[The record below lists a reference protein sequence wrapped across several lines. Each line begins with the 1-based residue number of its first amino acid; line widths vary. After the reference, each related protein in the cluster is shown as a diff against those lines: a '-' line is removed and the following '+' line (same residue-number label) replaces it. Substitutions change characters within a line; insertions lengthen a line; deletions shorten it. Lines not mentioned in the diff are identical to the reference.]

1 MNQTGNNNSGSDDA
15 PWTVLRLLQWTTDF
29 FRSKGSDSPRLDAE
43 ILLAHARSCSRV
55 ELYTAYAS
63 VPSDDERVAFREMV
77 RRRGSGMP
85 VAQIVGYREFYSLSF
100 RVSEATLIPR
110 PETEHLIVEAI
121 DCANAMGSFESNPWI
136 ADLGTG
142 SGVIAITLAK
152 HLPHSKI
159 VATDISVDALQIAK
173 WNAEKH
179 GVSERSDFVQS
190 DLLSEVSQPQDFSLI
205 CSNPPYI
212 TEDEYS
218 ELDRSVRDFEPKT
231 ALVSG
236 PKGTEIIERVIELCC
251 DRLMSGGWC
260 IVEMSPMIAD
270 SAMAIAEKAGI
281 FAELKFVKD
290 LAGHRR
296 LLSMRR
302 R

>member
-29 FRSKGSDSPRLDAE
+29 FRSKGSESPRLDAE

-63 VPSDDERVAFREMV
+63 VPGDDERVAFREMV

-190 DLLSEVSQPQDFSLI
+190 DLLSEVSQPQHFSLI

-270 SAMAIAEKAGI
+270 SAMAIAEEAGI

>member
-1 MNQTGNNNSGSDDA
+1 MNQTGNHNSESDDA

-63 VPSDDERVAFREMV
+63 VPGDDERVAFREMV

-121 DCANAMGSFESNPWI
+121 DCVNAMGSFESNPWI

-152 HLPHSKI
+152 HLPQSKI
-159 VATDISVDALQIAK
+159 VAPDISVDALQIAK

-190 DLLSEVSQPQDFSLI
+190 DLLSVVTQPQHFSLI

-212 TEDEYS
+212 TVDEYS

-236 PKGTEIIERVIELCC
+236 PKGTEIIERVIELCR

-270 SAMAIAEKAGI
+270 SAMAIAEEAEI